1 MQTEI
6 VLEDCPH
13 CGGEARFAG
22 LADWPYLSNI
32 VFCPS
37 CLVKGP
43 QAPDYHLAALMWNKR
58 VEAGPVADDAVAKA
72 CPYCAEEVVVEG
84 NNGRGNEPGH
94 EGTLYFT
101 ACSSCLGRGPH
112 VRDKDATVEAW
123 NRRVEESE

>member
-13 CGGEARFAG
+13 CGGDAKFAG

-43 QAPDYHLAALMWNKR
+43 QAPNYHLAALMWNKR
-58 VEAGPVADDAVAKA
+58 VEAESSASDDAVAKA
-72 CPYCAEEVVVEG
+72 CPFCAEEEVVEG
-84 NNGRGNEPGH
+84 NNGLGNEPGH

-101 ACSSCLGRGPH
+101 ACPNCLARGPH
-112 VRDKDATVEAW
+112 VREKNGTIEAW
-123 NRRVEESE
+123 NRRVL

>member
-13 CGGEARFAG
+13 CGGDAKFAG

-58 VEAGPVADDAVAKA
+58 VEAGPVADDA
-72 CPYCAEEVVVEG
+72 AEKRGQMNVCLVCHP
-84 NNGRGNEPGH
+84 GRGSR
-94 EGTLYFT
+94 TLSR
-101 ACSSCLGRGPH
+101 CPIGSLS
-112 VRDKDATVEAW
+112 
-123 NRRVEESE
+123 ESGAFSRPIT

>member
-13 CGGEARFAG
+13 CGGDAKFAG

-43 QAPDYHLAALMWNKR
+43 QAPNYHLAALMWNKR
-58 VEAGPVADDAVAKA
+58 VEAESPASGYAVAKA
-72 CPYCAEEVVVEG
+72 CPYCFK
-84 NNGRGNEPGH
+84 EPKKKQKK
-94 EGTLYFT
+94 
-101 ACSSCLGRGPH
+101 PH
-112 VRDKDATVEAW
+112 
-123 NRRVEESE
+123 

>member
-13 CGGEARFAG
+13 CGGDAKFAG

-43 QAPDYHLAALMWNKR
+43 QAPTIIWLRLCGINGLRLHL
-58 VEAGPVADDAVAKA
+58 
-72 CPYCAEEVVVEG
+72 
-84 NNGRGNEPGH
+84 
-94 EGTLYFT
+94 
-101 ACSSCLGRGPH
+101 
-112 VRDKDATVEAW
+112 
-123 NRRVEESE
+123 

>member
-13 CGGEARFAG
+13 CGGEAKFAG

-58 VEAGPVADDAVAKA
+58 VEAAPVA
-72 CPYCAEEVVVEG
+72 E
-84 NNGRGNEPGH
+84 
-94 EGTLYFT
+94 
-101 ACSSCLGRGPH
+101 
-112 VRDKDATVEAW
+112 
-123 NRRVEESE
+123 

>member
-43 QAPDYHLAALMWNKR
+43 QAPDISLRLCGINGLRLAPWRMMLWPRPVPSVRRLLLLR
-58 VEAGPVADDAVAKA
+58 VIMVGVMNLGMRARCTLRPVRIV
-72 CPYCAEEVVVEG
+72 
-84 NNGRGNEPGH
+84 
-94 EGTLYFT
+94 
-101 ACSSCLGRGPH
+101 
-112 VRDKDATVEAW
+112 
-123 NRRVEESE
+123 